1 MAEKLVDVAVFIDF
15 ENIYYSVRN
24 RYGESPDFAA
34 IVEECRRH
42 GRITAARA
50 YADCARYEFRNIPSA
65 LYANGIEPV
74 YVPVYYRDNGDDSRH
89 LIKNSIDLYLSIDAM
104 KTLYTQPSV
113 QTFVILTGD
122 RDFIPLTNSL
132 RQSGKRVV
140 VIGVEGAASTHL
152 AQSVDE
158 FLYYYELLEDEG
170 EDIFPDDTLSD
181 IVALPYSTLFQ
192 ALDACTK
199 QELGCPVEGVKR
211 FVDEFLPALSRGECV
226 NEKGEHIPGFEALLA
241 EAEHRGW
248 IRQTR
253 DPEGNLFLAAVERPS
268 RAVNQR
274 RLETALQALRR
285 ALLRGAELG
294 YDQFPVAT
302 VKPAMRRFVPDFDER
317 KLKDPWGRPFLRFKD
332 FLREAERRGLV
343 SILTSGGVEQV
354 VLVEDEVAETPDS
367 RQKKA
372 RPSGQEPVFAV
383 EPPAMGVE
391 ILSYRDY
398 LGQRYYTL
406 LDKRNNRVIR
416 NVVRDQ
422 ARGLWRYAIE
432 QYERFQQGKVDITWN
447 VDIGLVNADFRVGKE
462 RYDLAQRD
470 LAGGVHIY
478 YGVTGESLT
487 GHWMQFRLLQ
497 SGQRQSFD
505 LMQSV
510 D

>member
-1 MAEKLVDVAVFIDF
+1 MTELVDVAVFIDF

-24 RYGESPDFAA
+24 RYGDSPDFAA

-42 GRITAARA
+42 GRVTVARA
-50 YADCARYEFRNIPSA
+50 YADWARYEFRNIPSA
-65 LYANGIEPV
+65 LYANSVEPV

-113 QTFVILTGD
+113 ETFIILTGD
-122 RDFIPLTNSL
+122 RDFIPLTNAL

-158 FLYYYELLEDEG
+158 FLYYYELLEDED
-170 EDIFPDDTLSD
+170 EDIFPDDTLND
-181 IVALPYSTLFQ
+181 IVALPYSMLFQ

-199 QELGCPVEGVKR
+199 QTLGCPSAEVKRLVEGL
-211 FVDEFLPALSRGECV
+211 LPALGHGECV
-226 NEKGEHIPGFEALLA
+226 NEKGEHILGFDALVA

-248 IRQTR
+248 IRQVR
-253 DPEGNLFLAAVERPS
+253 DAEDNLFLTSVQQPLQAVS
-268 RAVNQR
+268 QR
-274 RLETALQALRR
+274 RLEMALQALRR

-294 YDQFPVAT
+294 YDQLPVPT
-302 VKPAMRRFVPDFDER
+302 VKPAIRRFVPDFDER

-343 SILTSGGVEQV
+343 SILTIGGVEQV
-354 VLVEDEVAETPDS
+354 VLVEDELAETAELP
-367 RQKKA
+367 KKKGQT
-372 RPSGQEPVFAV
+372 SGQEPVFAL

-406 LDKRNNRVIR
+406 LDKRNSRVIR
-416 NVVRDQ
+416 NVVGEQ

-432 QYERFQQGKVDITWN
+432 QYKLFQQGKVEITWN
-447 VDIGLVNADFRVGKE
+447 GAIGLVNADFRVGKE

-470 LAGGVHIY
+470 LDGNVHIY
-478 YGVTGESLT
+478 YGVTGEALT
-487 GHWMQFRLLQ
+487 GPWLQFRLPSATQ
-497 SGQRQSFD
+497 HQSFD
-505 LMQSV
+505 LMQSM